1 MRPGASAHRQAATAG
16 RRLRSPACWPT
27 KGYPEVRTELSHAAC
42 EYCNSTAPADV
53 HMAASSVRARTW
65 RSDMSVKIIAAAAIG
80 PLIALGL
87 LLIRK
92 LRRKQL
98 VAGEVSALRSL
109 GNGRERG

>member
-1 MRPGASAHRQAATAG
+1 
-16 RRLRSPACWPT
+16 
-27 KGYPEVRTELSHAAC
+27 
-42 EYCNSTAPADV
+42 
-53 HMAASSVRARTW
+53 
-65 RSDMSVKIIAAAAIG
+65 MSVKIIAAAAIG

-109 GNGRERG
+109 GSGRESG